1 MLFCTMEDE
10 DGMYEA
16 VFFPEAYLKNAKII
30 AASPFLIIRGRLH
43 FKDNNVSVIA
53 KNAISVEAVKKIKMI
68 QNEEN
73 IKAEF
78 FSKTENLWS
87 TVN

>member
-1 MLFCTMEDE
+1 MEDE

-16 VFFPEAYLKNAKII
+16 VFFPDAYCKNAKII

-43 FKDNNVSVIA
+43 FKDNNVSIIA
-53 KNAISVEAVKKIKMI
+53 KDAISVAAVKKIKRMR
-68 QNEEN
+68 NEEN

-78 FSKTENLWS
+78 LSKTKNLWG